1 LTKEIFTFKE
11 FLNKKDEIVEKQ
23 KEIIIKNLKGKEE
36 ICFIIV
42 KNQKE
47 LIKGCN
53 NINEKLETSCDKEY
67 GLILNFKEIDYSF
80 LILEN
85 LENVIFMEELELDGY
100 IGDEIF
106 INFSNCIFL
115 KEAKILDIRNNN
127 LSFYQCVFLK
137 KLNLKRIILERLLVE
152 DCIIKKIE
160 IIKCDIDKIDFVW
173 SEIENLEFK
182 MNKIGKELT
191 ALNLNK
197 VKNFKLEESKF
208 LGEVNLSSVVG
219 SKFSCFSINN
229 STVDS
234 IYLECEK
241 FKNISFENFKVK
253 YFSKINIKNFKED
266 NYKVL
271 KIFNYEIL
279 DIEKTI
285 ENIKSLLETP
295 GAQDNMQLYLDLIYI
310 QKKYETKLLWEKV
323 KKDKEV
329 KDLLN
334 FTGIKLLEI
343 STKYFTCWKRCLL
356 SILLI
361 NICFALLF
369 FLMKYDVNQ
378 WGKLFECLYFSVITF
393 STVGYGDISPGTNLL
408 KLLSAFEGLLGI
420 FFTSAFVI
428 CLTRKYVK

>member
-1 LTKEIFTFKE
+1 
-11 FLNKKDEIVEKQ
+11 
-23 KEIIIKNLKGKEE
+23 
-36 ICFIIV
+36 
-42 KNQKE
+42 
-47 LIKGCN
+47 
-53 NINEKLETSCDKEY
+53 
-67 GLILNFKEIDYSF
+67 
-80 LILEN
+80 
-85 LENVIFMEELELDGY
+85 MEELELDGY